1 MPPGN
6 GDQAHAYPLRV
17 PAWTEIP
24 HLVHGFLGR
33 EHGLPSGR
41 FNAPDVADQ
50 LSRAGERPV
59 GVAIASQVHGADVL
73 SPEQPGVTHYAGRST
88 GAAFPPGDA
97 LVSAS
102 ADVILTVRTADCVPI
117 LLVAPRPRAVAAI
130 HAGWRGTV
138 DGVIAAAIRAL
149 ADRYAAR
156 PDEIQAA
163 IGPAIGGCCYEFG
176 AEHLAK
182 FTRTFGPEVEESW
195 QPAAPA
201 TRAAGR
207 VMLDLRAVVK
217 LALETSGV
225 PPQAVTVLGPCTADA
240 PAELHSY
247 RRDGANAGR
256 QLSYIG
262 WRS

>member
-6 GDQAHAYPLRV
+6 GDRGQYPLRV
-17 PAWTEIP
+17 PAWTAIP

-33 EHGLPSGR
+33 KHGLPPGPFR
-41 FNAPDVADQ
+41 AADVAEQ
-50 LSRAGERPV
+50 LTSAGEHPV
-59 GVAIASQVHGADVL
+59 GVAIASQVHGAQVL
-73 SPEQPGVTHYAGRST
+73 SPEQPGVTHYAGSST
-88 GAAFPPGDA
+88 ADVFPRADA

-138 DGVIAAAIRAL
+138 EGVIAAAIQAL

-163 IGPAIGGCCYEFG
+163 VGPAIGRCCYEFG
-176 AEHLAK
+176 AEHLEK
-182 FTRTFGPEVEESW
+182 FITAFGPKAENSW
-195 QPAAPA
+195 HPTPNATSAA
-201 TRAAGR
+201 RR
-207 VMLDLRAVVK
+207 VKLDLRAVVK
-217 LALETSGV
+217 LALETAGV
-225 PPQAVTVLGPCTADA
+225 APQAVTVLGPCTADA

-247 RRDGANAGR
+247 RRDGPHAGR
-256 QLSYIG
+256 QLSDIG